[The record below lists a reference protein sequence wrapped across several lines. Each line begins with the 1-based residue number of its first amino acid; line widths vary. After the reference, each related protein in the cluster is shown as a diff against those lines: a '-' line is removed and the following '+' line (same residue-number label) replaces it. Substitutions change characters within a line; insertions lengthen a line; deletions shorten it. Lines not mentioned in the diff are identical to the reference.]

1 MIFNLALG
9 GLLYCLITRLRRS
22 RTFTLAVE
30 CYAIAAQCS
39 TPENGEATF
48 LNDCRG
54 GVFR

>member
-48 LNDCRG
+48 CK
-54 GVFR
+54 